1 MLRAAIFD
9 LDGLLIDS
17 EPLWRRAEMEVFAG
31 VGLALTDE
39 MCATTTGLRL
49 DAVVEHWFERA
60 PWEGRSRADVTAAI
74 AARVAALIAA
84 EAPILP
90 GVEQALSVCERRGL
104 PLALCSS
111 SPTPVIDAGI
121 ARLGLAARWRVV
133 CSAEGEP
140 YGKPHPAV
148 YLRTAERLGVPPE
161 RCLAFEDSLNGA
173 IAAKAARMRVVA
185 VPASG
190 TRFDFCDA
198 RLPSLARFDEGVLA
212 ELDR

>member
-31 VGLALTDE
+31 VGLSLTDE
-39 MCATTTGLRL
+39 MCATTTGLRI

-60 PWEGRSRADVTAAI
+60 PWTGRSRADVTEAI

-84 EAPILP
+84 EAPIMP

-111 SPTPVIDAGI
+111 SPPAVIEAGI
-121 ARLGLAARWRVV
+121 TRLGIATRLRAV
-133 CSAEGEP
+133 CSAAGEP
-140 YGKPHPAV
+140 YGKPHPGV

-161 RCLAFEDSLNGA
+161 RCLAFEDSMNGA
-173 IAAKAARMRVVA
+173 IAARAARMRVVA
-185 VPASG
+185 VPAG
-190 TRFDFCDA
+190 DTRFDFCDA
-198 RLPSLARFDEGVLA
+198 RLPSLAAFDDGVLA